1 LKVTN
6 VKTQYSP
13 SADDRRTSV
22 SGTIRFLL
30 LALLIPAALASAA
43 SQPTEAQREALAKR
57 VGTIYWVA
65 AVNNRIPA
73 FLAAPAT
80 NAPSLSAGDNESF
93 EIVELTR
100 QKDKEAYYKVKFESG
115 KVGYI
120 RPEVFVEELNL
131 TILTADPLADEKKK
145 AAAAEEE
152 ERKRVKWIGSQP
164 WSAAVKEAAVKRI
177 PVPGLTAAE
186 VKNVLGNPAR
196 ITKGPG
202 LRGSEELWHYADG
215 AVLTFHNRL
224 LNRVDLSGRKEP

>member
-1 LKVTN
+1 M
-6 VKTQYSP
+6 KTYFPP
-13 SADDRRTSV
+13 SADDRRPSI
-22 SGTIRFLL
+22 SGTVRFLL
-30 LALLIPAALASAA
+30 LALFVPAAMSLAA

-57 VGTIYWVA
+57 VGTMYWVA
-65 AVNNRIPA
+65 AVNNRTPA
-73 FLAAPAT
+73 FHAAPAA

-100 QKDKEAYYKVKFESG
+100 QKDKEAYYKVKFQSG

-131 TILTADPLADEKKK
+131 TILTADPLAGEKKK
-145 AAAAEEE
+145 AAAAAEE
-152 ERKRVKWIGSQP
+152 ERKRVQWIRSQP
-164 WSAAVKEAAVKRI
+164 WSAAVKEAAIKRI

-196 ITKGPG
+196 ITKGSG

-215 AVLTFHNRL
+215 SVLTFHNRL

>member
-1 LKVTN
+1 
-6 VKTQYSP
+6 VKTHLSP
-13 SADDRRTSV
+13 SADDPRASVHRTV
-22 SGTIRFLL
+22 RFLL
-30 LALLIPAALASAA
+30 LALLVPAAIALAA

-65 AVNNRIPA
+65 AVNNRTPA
-73 FLAAPAT
+73 FLTAPAA

-115 KVGYI
+115 KEGYI

-131 TILTADPLADEKKK
+131 TILMADPLANEKKK
-145 AAAAEEE
+145 AAAAAEEE
-152 ERKRVKWIGSQP
+152 QKRVKWIRSQP
-164 WSAAVKEAAVKRI
+164 WSAAVKEAAIKRI

-186 VKNVLGNPAR
+186 VKNILGNPAR
-196 ITKGPG
+196 ITKGTA
-202 LRGSEELWHYADG
+202 LRGSEERWHYADG

>member
-1 LKVTN
+1 
-6 VKTQYSP
+6 VKTHLSP
-13 SADDRRTSV
+13 SADDPRASVHRTV
-22 SGTIRFLL
+22 RFLL
-30 LALLIPAALASAA
+30 LALLVPAAIALAA
-43 SQPTEAQREALAKR
+43 SQPTEAQLEALAKR
-57 VGTIYWVA
+57 VGTMYWVA
-65 AVNNRIPA
+65 VVNDRTPA
-73 FLAAPAT
+73 FLAAPA
-80 NAPSLSAGDNESF
+80 ASALSLSAGDNESF

-131 TILTADPLADEKKK
+131 TILTADPLAGEKKK
-145 AAAAEEE
+145 AAAAAEEE
-152 ERKRVKWIGSQP
+152 QKRVQWIRSQP
-164 WSAAVKEAAVKRI
+164 WSAAVKEAAIKRI

-196 ITKGPG
+196 ITKGTA
-202 LRGSEELWHYADG
+202 LRGSEERWYYADG

>member
-1 LKVTN
+1 M
-6 VKTQYSP
+6 KTQFSP
-13 SADDRRTSV
+13 SANDRGTSV
-22 SGTIRFLL
+22 SGTVRFLL
-30 LALLIPAALASAA
+30 LALLVPATIALAA
-43 SQPTEAQREALAKR
+43 SQPTQTQLEALAKR
-57 VGTIYWVA
+57 VGTMYWVA
-65 AVNNRIPA
+65 AVNNRTPA
-73 FLAAPAT
+73 FHAAPAA

-131 TILTADPLADEKKK
+131 TILTVDPLAGEKKK
-145 AAAAEEE
+145 AAAAAEE
-152 ERKRVKWIGSQP
+152 ERKRVQWIRSQP
-164 WSAAVKEAAVKRI
+164 WSAAVKEVAIKRI

-186 VKNVLGNPAR
+186 VKVVLGNPAR
-196 ITKGPG
+196 ITKGSG

>member
-1 LKVTN
+1 M
-6 VKTQYSP
+6 KTHLSP
-13 SADDRRTSV
+13 SADDPRASVHRTV
-22 SGTIRFLL
+22 RFLL
-30 LALLIPAALASAA
+30 LALLVPATIALAA
-43 SQPTEAQREALAKR
+43 SQPTEAQLEALAKR

-65 AVNNRIPA
+65 VVNDRTPA
-73 FLAAPAT
+73 FLAAPAA

-93 EIVELTR
+93 EIVEITR
-100 QKDKEAYYKVKFESG
+100 QKDREAYYKVKFESG

-131 TILTADPLADEKKK
+131 TILTTDPLASEKKK
-145 AAAAEEE
+145 AAAAAEEE
-152 ERKRVKWIGSQP
+152 QKRVKWIRSQP
-164 WSAAVKEAAVKRI
+164 WSAAVKEAAIKRI

-196 ITKGPG
+196 ITKGTA